1 MIFGTAMAIGILAG
15 SMRSA
20 FSIAMIAVLI
30 GAAFVAAAIMS
41 PGQVAYLSLVLAVA
55 GYNAGLVG
63 LLGGILAVSRL
74 RLVPA
79 F

>member
-41 PGQVAYLSLVLAVA
+41 PSPVAYLSLVLAVA

-63 LLGGILAVSRL
+63 LLGGMLAVSRL

>member
-1 MIFGTAMAIGILAG
+1 MIFATAMAIGILAG

-30 GAAFVAAAIMS
+30 GAAFVASAFIS
-41 PGQVAYLSLVLAVA
+41 PGPVSYLSLLLAVA
-55 GYNAGLVG
+55 GYNAGLVN
-63 LLGGILAVSRL
+63 LLIGMLAFRRL
-74 RLVPA
+74 RAVPA